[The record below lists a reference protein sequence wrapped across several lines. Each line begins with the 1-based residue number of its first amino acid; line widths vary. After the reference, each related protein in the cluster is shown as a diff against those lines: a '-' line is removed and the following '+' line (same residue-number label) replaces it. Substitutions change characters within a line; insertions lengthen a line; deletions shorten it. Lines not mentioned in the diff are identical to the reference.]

1 MNTLLRLLIATSL
14 VLAIAKH
21 YLHDTK
27 QQTETK
33 PAKPKK
39 QIEQFQ
45 QQLNDINVQADEK
58 RRETLEDLGL

>member
-33 PAKPKK
+33 SVKPKE

-45 QQLNDINVQADEK
+45 QQLNDINFQAEENK
-58 RRETLEDLGL
+58 RKALEELGI